1 MISIPIIF
9 CITIALSLF
18 SYYYFEKP
26 ANKWVKRIF
35 TKKTIINQPHGI
47 INKNITNCHG
57 YPPGT

>member
-35 TKKTIINQPHGI
+35 TKKTIINQPPWNYQQKH
-47 INKNITNCHG
+47 HELR
-57 YPPGT
+57 

>member
-26 ANKWVKRIF
+26 ANKWVERIF

-47 INKNITNCHG
+47 NNKNITN
-57 YPPGT
+57 

>member
-35 TKKTIINQPHGI
+35 TKKNNHKSTPWNYQQKHHEL
-47 INKNITNCHG
+47 K
-57 YPPGT
+57 